1 MSFNAKN
8 PISTPVIVDT
18 PSLPPNGTRGLFP
31 MVDGW
36 YEIDDAGNVQKIS
49 GGGASSNDYTTQEKN
64 KLAKL
69 PDVVDDGN
77 GNRTMEADD
86 YTIDAQVINVGT
98 AKQKGVTL
106 SPNGVEL
113 KDGYILLSDDDF
125 FGIKTKDGLISLQEI
140 LDSLKTSLKEG
151 EGNVLDATAYGG
163 VEMTALAISN
173 GGVQINPIGL
183 HTNEDDFSNILSNK
197 GTLQAELDKIPPTTE
212 NNVLD
217 LKKYLAVEGKQFG
230 VNLNGQTGV
239 QMNPNG
245 FYTNKPDF
253 STIYTSDDRTLQEV
267 LDELSMGGGSSGGSL
282 IVDDALSETSTNP
295 VQNKVVTEK
304 FNEVTT
310 TVGNI
315 NSLLSTI

>member
-1 MSFNAKN
+1 MSFNAKS
-8 PISTPVIVDT
+8 PISAPILVDP
-18 PSLPPNGTRGLFP
+18 PSLPLNGTRGLFP

-36 YEIDDAGNVQKIS
+36 YEVDDAGNVKKIS
-49 GGGASSNDYTTQEKN
+49 GGGGSSNDYTIAEKK
-64 KLAKL
+64 KLARL

-113 KDGYILLSDDDF
+113 KDGYILLSDDGF
-125 FGIKTKDGLISLQEI
+125 FGIKTKDGLISLQDV
-140 LDSLKTSLKEG
+140 LNSLKTSLKEV
-151 EGNVLDATAYGG
+151 EGNVLDATEYNG
-163 VEMTALAISN
+163 VEMVALAIKH
-173 GGVQINPIGL
+173 GGITIDPMGL
-183 HTNEDDFSNILSNK
+183 HTKKDDFSNIMSNK

-217 LKKYLAVEGKQFG
+217 LNKYHAIEGKQFG
-230 VNLNGQTGV
+230 VNLNGQMGV

-267 LDELSMGGGSSGGSL
+267 LDELSMGGGSSGDSL

-304 FNEVTT
+304 FNEVAT